1 MVIGSY
7 AGAVFL
13 PFILVYVLGLV
24 YLLLRR
30 AHFLLLALTRFSVW
44 VRVLI
49 SVVVG

>member
-1 MVIGSY
+1 MVIGSC
-7 AGAVFL
+7 AVAVLL

-30 AHFLLLALTRFSVW
+30 AHFLLPALTRFSVW

>member
-7 AGAVFL
+7 VDAVFL
-13 PFILVYVLGLV
+13 PFVLVYVLGLD
-24 YLLLRR
+24 LLLRR
-30 AHFLLLALTRFSVW
+30 AHLLLLTLTWFS

>member
-7 AGAVFL
+7 AVAVFL

-44 VRVLI
+44 VRVLT